1 MERNNE
7 GQEENLLLNSLCLVA
22 IISQFAA
29 DSQLGVD
36 RLLRTKAACRTATD
50 CAEREREGAENA
62 WPSIQLKHL
71 NIN

>member
-1 MERNNE
+1 MERSNE
-7 GQEENLLLNSLCLVA
+7 REEEILLLNSLCLVV
-22 IISQFAA
+22 ISSQFAA

-36 RLLRTKAACRTATD
+36 PLLRMKSAYRTATD
-50 CAEREREGAENA
+50 CAEREENA